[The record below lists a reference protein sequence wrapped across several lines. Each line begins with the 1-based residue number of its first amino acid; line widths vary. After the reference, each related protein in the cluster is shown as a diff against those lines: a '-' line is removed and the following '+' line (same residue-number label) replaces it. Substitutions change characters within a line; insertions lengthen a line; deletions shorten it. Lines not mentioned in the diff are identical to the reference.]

1 MKISLL
7 KLQKIAFILNAIFVI
22 GFFVSTMIYATS
34 FYDTYLY
41 GNEEL
46 INFYT
51 NDLQYYN
58 KAIFD
63 YSLVLIILF
72 VVCILIK
79 PSKYYPSFIT
89 YPLLVIIQIVGIVLG
104 IISVVQMTPI
114 LDFYEGY
121 DYSVITKLVDYKL
134 NYFFPIFTKLCGIG
148 LAVINVGS
156 LGVYSAGL
164 FKYIKGRG
172 VLNDKKIWW
181 SRLWYYEF

>member
-104 IISVVQMTPI
+104 IISVDTMHFTDVVGI
-114 LDFYEGY
+114 LKFHGYNIYMRVYE
-121 DYSVITKLVDYKL
+121 
-134 NYFFPIFTKLCGIG
+134 
-148 LAVINVGS
+148 S
-156 LGVYSAGL
+156 LEN
-164 FKYIKGRG
+164 KRI
-172 VLNDKKIWW
+172 IWNKTMG
-181 SRLWYYEF
+181 